1 MDEQNL
7 TENQAIRL
15 LGGKLMMHTITF
27 RTNPAGRLS
36 HAWFLF
42 LGVLAMLFFA
52 APGLRAQDNATIN
65 GTVVDTTGAVV
76 PNAAITITNDATGQ
90 KRETVSN
97 STGAYRFANV
107 GIGKYTLVATAKGF
121 QKYTKTDIV
130 VNVAQTVEAD
140 VSLTVGSEAETVTV
154 AADALQVQSE
164 TSEVSTLIS
173 GQQVEELATNGRNV
187 TSLAAL
193 GLGVS
198 NNLPAFS
205 GVNALTSANGISFN
219 GTRTSHNIYMIDG
232 GEQNDRGCGG
242 CFMNLPSQDAIAEFQ
257 HLDSNYSPDY
267 GRGSGGTILMVLKS
281 GTHDFHGSVYEAN
294 RNTDYN
300 ANDWFANA
308 GGKPR
313 PKFQL
318 NIPGG
323 NIGGP
328 LFIPHVYNDA
338 RNRTFFFVNE
348 EWRRLI
354 QGNNPSPQ
362 NAILASNFP
371 TAGQDLNY
379 TAPKGVAPIVP
390 NIQDPAKLALYT
402 QDGLTPG
409 QPFKQNGDGT
419 YLIPAN
425 LIDQN
430 AVLEVNAGTF
440 PKPNFNNGT
449 QYIASVPQPT
459 NVREDIVRIDHQ
471 ISSKYQ
477 LMGHYLHDTLA
488 QNYFPPLWGD
498 STYPTVGTAMN
509 NPSYSAVIKLTQT
522 YSPNLLNETG
532 FYYSGNKITLTPLP
546 GPDGG
551 QFVMPSGW
559 NATSFFPIDNNR
571 MHRMPEVQLQ
581 GSPLNVT
588 WSPSYYPW
596 KNGYEGF
603 DYRDDLSWTKG
614 KHQMKF
620 GAAILHDYKNQELQ
634 YNTNGVVAFNS
645 STFSGDSYVNF
656 MLGMA
661 SSYSQL
667 EYLAGKHWVNNNYS
681 FYANDNWHVS
691 SKLVLNIGLRYDGL
705 PHAFERYNKF
715 SNFVPAFYDYSL
727 GNPVD
732 PITGTLNPASLSTFS
747 QTGSEQFYLNG
758 IREAGVNGFPR
769 GAVKDRYNT
778 FQPRVGFALD
788 VFGTG
793 KTVLRGG
800 YGMFFERVQGNDVY
814 NAALNPPFAY
824 IPSANNVYFSN
835 PNTSVLDGTT
845 TLNHFP
851 SSLTT
856 IKYDFPSPGT
866 ANFSLGVQHQL
877 APSIIAV
884 VQYVGSRGWD
894 QDNDRQINTLPLV
907 NTNPDSLDNLGL
919 PFAGDAGPYAVRQAV
934 AGKVPDPNNPKKNL
948 APVNANH
955 FRIFPGYGSIN
966 QEENETNFN
975 YNSFQAGIRVE
986 NRHGLTTQ
994 VAYTWAHLLDEV
1006 SNDLGGLSNPFNAKY
1021 DYGSDT
1027 SFDRRHDLNIS
1038 YVYALPWFKRGS
1050 NAFAHEV
1057 LGGWSISGIT
1067 VAETGVPLNVRYT
1080 GPDVLGL
1087 TAGSNRPDVVAKI
1100 TYPKKQTAWF
1110 STSSFADPVAPWNG
1124 GPNQGFGNARKDSVV
1139 GPGLI
1144 NFNLSLLKTIPLSS
1158 NERTNIQLRFD
1169 SFNTFNHVNW
1179 TSVDTNNHDGNFGQ
1193 VTGDYGP
1200 RILEL
1205 GGKFT
1210 F

>member
-1 MDEQNL
+1 MNKG
-7 TENQAIRL
+7 I
-15 LGGKLMMHTITF
+15 F
-27 RTNPAGRLS
+27 RRPGTGHVGR
-36 HAWFLF
+36 AWVLC
-42 LGVLAMLFFA
+42 LAVLATVFLA
-52 APGLRAQDNATIN
+52 GPGLRAQDNATIN
-65 GTVVDTTGAVV
+65 GTVTDSSGAVV
-76 PNAAITITNDATGQ
+76 PNAAISITNSATAQ
-90 KRETVSN
+90 TRQTVSN

-107 GIGKYTLVATAKGF
+107 GVGRYTLNASAPGF
-121 QKYTKTDIV
+121 QKFTKTDIV
-130 VNVAQTVEAD
+130 VNVAQTIEAD
-140 VSLTVGSEAETVTV
+140 VTLAVGNETQTVTV
-154 AADALQVQSE
+154 AADALQVQSQ

-173 GQQVEELATNGRNV
+173 GEQVEQLATNGRNV

-193 GLGVS
+193 GMGVS

-294 RNTDYN
+294 RNTAYN
-300 ANDWFANA
+300 ANDYFLKQA
-308 GGKPR
+308 GKAR

-328 LFIPHVYNDA
+328 LFIPGIYNNA
-338 RNRTFFFVNE
+338 RNRTFFFWNE

-354 QGNNPSPQ
+354 QGSAPSIT
-362 NAILASNFP
+362 NAILANNFP
-371 TAGQDLNY
+371 TAGQNLNY
-379 TAPKGVAPIVP
+379 TAPSGNAPIVP
-390 NIQDPAKLALYT
+390 VTSDPAKLALYAA
-402 QDGLTPG
+402 DGLTPG
-409 QPFKQNGDGT
+409 QPFHKNSDGT

-430 AVLEVNAGTF
+430 SVLEVNAGTF
-440 PKPNFNNGT
+440 PKPNYNNGT
-449 QYIASVPQPT
+449 QYIVSIPQPT
-459 NVREDIVRIDHQ
+459 NVREDIVRIDHA

-522 YSPNLLNETG
+522 YTPNLLNETG

-546 GPDGG
+546 GPGG
-551 QFVMPSGW
+551 GNFVMPDGW
-559 NATSFFPIDNNR
+559 TATSFFPVDNNR
-571 MHRMPEVQLQ
+571 MHRMPEIQLQ
-581 GSPLNVT
+581 GSPINVT

-603 DYRDDLSWTKG
+603 DYRDDVSWTKG

-634 YNTNGVVAFNS
+634 YPTNGIVSFNS
-645 STFSGDSYVNF
+645 SAFSGDSYINF

-661 SSYSQL
+661 SGYSQL

-681 FYANDNWHVS
+681 FYAMDNWHVS
-691 SKLVLNIGLRYDGL
+691 PNLVLNLGLRYDGL

-715 SNFVPAFYDYSL
+715 SNFVPADYDYSL

-732 PITGTLNPASLSTFS
+732 PVTGTLDPASLSTFNA
-747 QTGSEQFYLNG
+747 TGSEQFYLNG

-769 GAVKDRYNT
+769 GNVHDRFNT
-778 FQPRVGFALD
+778 FEPRVGFAYDLS
-788 VFGTG
+788 GHG
-793 KTVLRGG
+793 KTVIRGG
-800 YGMFFERVQGNDVY
+800 YGMFYERVQGNDVY

-824 IPSANNVYFSN
+824 IPSANNVYFSD
-835 PNTSVLDGTT
+835 PHTSALTGAT

-851 SSLTT
+851 SNLTT
-856 IKYDFPSPGT
+856 IKYDYPSPGT
-866 ANFSLGVQHQL
+866 ANFSLGVQHEV
-877 APSIIAV
+877 AASTIVV

-894 QDNDRQINTLPLV
+894 QDNDRQINTLPLIDPAYTRGV
-907 NTNPDSLDNLGL
+907 
-919 PFAGDAGPYAVRQAV
+919 AGTTPYDDREAV
-934 AGKVPDPNNPKKNL
+934 ANGTANPNY
-948 APVNANH
+948 
-955 FRIFPGYGSIN
+955 FRIYPGFGSIN

-975 YNSFQAGIRVE
+975 YNSLQAGIRVE

-994 VAYTWAHLLDEV
+994 VAYTWSHLIDEV
-1006 SNDLGGLSNPFNAKY
+1006 TNDLGGLSNPFNAKY

-1038 YVYALPWFKRGS
+1038 YIYALPWFKKGS
-1050 NAFAHEV
+1050 NLFAREV
-1057 LGGWSISGIT
+1057 LGGWTVSGIT

-1080 GPDVLGL
+1080 GHDVLGL
-1087 TAGSNRPDVVAKI
+1087 TAGANRPDIVSKV
-1100 TYPKKQTAWF
+1100 TYPKKQSAWF
-1110 STSSFADPVAPWNG
+1110 STSSFADPVAPWDG
-1124 GPNQGFGNARKDSVV
+1124 GPNQGFGNARKDSVH

-1144 NFNLSLLKTIPLSS
+1144 NFNLSLLKNIPLSS
-1158 NERTNIQLRFD
+1158 SERVNLQLRFD
-1169 SFNTFNHVNW
+1169 SFNTFNHTNW
-1179 TSVDTNNHDGNFGQ
+1179 AGVDVNNHDSNFGQ
-1193 VTGDYGP
+1193 VTSDYSP

-1205 GGKFT
+1205 GGKLSF
-1210 F
+1210 